1 MLFIIHGRMVG
12 WFIFGEVRVIPPHK
26 VDALLLLSLLYVLF
40 VVASQFHMGSDV
52 MGYAQQSAVVHVV
65 GQPLHLL
72 NGSARLNGDDMV
84 AVNARRYYALL
95 YTFLAQSASPSPHLH
110 LHASFSPPPLVVQ
123 QPLISWVSA
132 HIQTEIII
140 INIIHSIVM

>member
-12 WFIFGEVRVIPPHK
+12 WFIFGEVRVVAPHE
-26 VDALLLLSLLYVLF
+26 VATLLLLALLYVLF
-40 VVASQFHMGSDV
+40 GVASQFQMGSDV

-84 AVNARRYYALL
+84 AVNTRSYDALL
-95 YTFLAQSASPSPHLH
+95 HALLA
-110 LHASFSPPPLVVQ
+110 
-123 QPLISWVSA
+123 
-132 HIQTEIII
+132 
-140 INIIHSIVM
+140 